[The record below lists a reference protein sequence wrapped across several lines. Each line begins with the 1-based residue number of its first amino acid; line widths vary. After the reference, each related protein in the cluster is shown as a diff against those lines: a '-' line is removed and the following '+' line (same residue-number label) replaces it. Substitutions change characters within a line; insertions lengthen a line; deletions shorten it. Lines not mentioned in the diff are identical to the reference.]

1 MIAAIVLVPIFVGLS
16 GLHWYWV
23 VRGVGDLTG
32 FVPEIE
38 GRPAFEPGKVATAA
52 VAVLLLVAAAICA
65 SQAELFGVPRLA
77 IARIG
82 VWVLFFVFAARAIG
96 EFNLVGFF
104 KRVRDT
110 QFGRRDTWLYSP
122 LCLLLSALCGALLHS
137 TG

>member
-1 MIAAIVLVPIFVGLS
+1 MLAAVLLVLVFLGLS

-23 VRGVGDLTG
+23 FSGVGGLTG

-38 GRPAFEPGKVATAA
+38 GRRAFEPGKVGTAA

-65 SQAELFGVPRLA
+65 SQAELFGVPRLP
-77 IARIG
+77 IARVG
-82 VWVLFFVFAARAIG
+82 VWVLLVVFAMRAIG
-96 EFNLVGFF
+96 EFNLVGLF

-110 QFGRRDTWLYSP
+110 RFGRRDTWIYSP

-137 TG
+137 TR